1 MLRPDIVE
9 MRGSMGHTTKAMVD
23 LSIRP
28 LPLSLHQKVLAT
40 DLKMH
45 FDVLGEFNSHL
56 TDVHEGELVE
66 EGRAKTYDC
75 AMKVK
80 WGAYLNTRQM

>member
-1 MLRPDIVE
+1 
-9 MRGSMGHTTKAMVD
+9 
-23 LSIRP
+23 
-28 LPLSLHQKVLAT
+28 
-40 DLKMH
+40 MH

-75 AMKVK
+75 AMKVT
-80 WGAYLNTRQM
+80 GRVYLDNR